1 MRDRIKDIME
11 ESKNNSKEGL
21 ERFLTAQD
29 GKTIYGN
36 TLYEQALKE
45 IQEGKLGFE
54 CWVRY
59 VYPQM
64 KGLGTSQLTEFFGIN
79 GREEANQFI
88 NHPILKERLI
98 KAAQVLL
105 DTDKPIYETFSK
117 LGILKVRA
125 SMRLFASVSDEPVF
139 KQVINKYRW

>member
-1 MRDRIKDIME
+1 MTKE
-11 ESKNNSKEGL
+11 NKKNINVGL
-21 ERFLTAQD
+21 ERFVTAQN

-64 KGLGTSQLTEFFGIN
+64 KRSGTSKLTEFYGIN
-79 GREEANQFI
+79 DREEAKAYLE
-88 NHPILKERLI
+88 HPILKERLI
-98 KAAQVLL
+98 EATQVLL
-105 DTDKPIYETFSK
+105 NLDKPIYEIFSN
-117 LGILKVRA
+117 LGILKLR
-125 SMRLFASVSDEPVF
+125 SCMLLFASVSDEPIF
-139 KQVINKYRW
+139 KQVINKYQW

>member
-45 IQEGKLGFE
+45 IREGKLGFE

-64 KGLGTSQLTEFFGIN
+64 KGLGTSQVTEFFGIN

>member
-1 MRDRIKDIME
+1 ME

-64 KGLGTSQLTEFFGIN
+64 KGLGTSQVTEFFGIN

>member
-1 MRDRIKDIME
+1 ME

-64 KGLGTSQLTEFFGIN
+64 KGLGTSQVTEFFGIN
-79 GREEANQFI
+79 GREEAKAYFE
-88 NHPILKERLI
+88 HPILRERH
-98 KAAQVLL
+98 
-105 DTDKPIYETFSK
+105 TY
-117 LGILKVRA
+117 
-125 SMRLFASVSDEPVF
+125 
-139 KQVINKYRW
+139 